1 MNGEKITGVRLG
13 GSGGQGV
20 ILCSVILA
28 RAALAAGHYAAQSQS
43 YGPEARGGSCKAETV
58 ISDAPID
65 YPKVGKSDVFLALT
79 QSAMEKYLPQCAPG
93 SLLILD
99 ESLTP
104 PEGTDLR
111 IRSYPI
117 LSTAAETLG
126 KPMTAN
132 IVAAGILGKTL
143 ALFSDEALERAV
155 RSSVPKGTEELNL
168 RALKLGF
175 ELAEG

>member
-1 MNGEKITGVRLG
+1 MNDGKLTGVRLG

-28 RAALAAGHYAAQSQS
+28 RAALAAGHYTAQSQS

-65 YPKVGKSDVFLALT
+65 YPKVEKSDVFLALT

-99 ESLTP
+99 AGLTP
-104 PEGTDLR
+104 PTGTDLK
-111 IRSYPI
+111 ILSYPI
-117 LSTAAETLG
+117 LSAAAEELG
-126 KPMTAN
+126 KPMVAN
-132 IVAAGILGKTL
+132 IVAAGILGRSL
-143 ALFSDEALERAV
+143 ALFDDEALRRAV
-155 RSSVPKGTEELNL
+155 LASVPKGTGELNL
-168 RALKLGF
+168 RALETGF
-175 ELAEG
+175 RLAGE